1 MTKTYKRYLPIL
13 TLSMILPLWELICF
27 VGSIPAYILP
37 APSDIVEAFTA
48 VDTSRWLNHLWATL
62 YVAIVGFMISVV
74 VSIPIAILMVRS
86 EYLNKTIYPML
97 VVIQSTPVV
106 AIAPLLIVILG
117 TGDAPRLAIT
127 FLITFFPLV
136 VAATTGMQATPKEL
150 IELSKSLRAK
160 PSREIWQI
168 RLPYAIP
175 YIFSGLKVAIT
186 LAIIGAVIAEFVA
199 AEEGLG
205 YFIQFSTSFFKIPQA
220 FASLFVLS
228 VISLILFHSI
238 KLIQKSF
245 FSWSLDR

>member
-1 MTKTYKRYLPIL
+1 MTDKYKRHLPLI
-13 TLSMILPLWELICF
+13 TLAMILPLWELICF
-27 VGSIPAYILP
+27 AGSIPSYILP
-37 APSDIVEAFTA
+37 APTDIFAAFTA
-48 VDTSRWLNHLWATL
+48 VDAGRWMTHLWATL
-62 YVAIVGFMISVV
+62 YIAIAGFLIAIV
-74 VSIPIAILMVRS
+74 VSIPIAVAMVRS

-150 IELSKSLRAK
+150 IELSQSLRAK

-199 AEEGLG
+199 AEKGLG

-228 VISLILFHSI
+228 IISLLLFHSI

>member
-1 MTKTYKRYLPIL
+1 MIKFYQTYLPVI
-13 TLSMILPLWELICF
+13 TLALLLPFWEFICF
-27 VGSIPAYILP
+27 AGNIPSYILP
-37 APSDIVEAFTA
+37 APSTIFEAFIN
-48 VDTSRWLNHLWATL
+48 VDANRWFGHLWATL
-62 YVAIVGFMISVV
+62 YIAILGFVISIA
-74 VSIPIAILMVRS
+74 VSIPIAIAMVRS
-86 EYLNKTIYPML
+86 NYLNKTVYPLL

-106 AIAPLLIVILG
+106 AIAPLLIVVLG

-199 AEEGLG
+199 AEKGLG
-205 YFIQFSTSFFKIPQA
+205 YFIQFSTSYFKIPQA
-220 FASLFVLS
+220 FASLFLLS
-228 VISLILFHSI
+228 IVSLLLFHSI
-238 KLIQKSF
+238 KVVQKTF
-245 FSWSLDR
+245 FSWSIGK

>member
-1 MTKTYKRYLPIL
+1 MILSFKRFLPIL
-13 TLSMILPLWELICF
+13 TLVMIIPFWELVCL
-27 VGSIPAYILP
+27 VGKIPPYILP
-37 APSDIVEAFTA
+37 APSDIIEAFFT
-48 VDTSRWLNHLWATL
+48 VDASRWLKHLWATL
-62 YVAIVGFMISVV
+62 YIAIVGFIISVV
-74 VSIPIAILMVRS
+74 VSIPIAVAMIRS
-86 EYLNKTIYPML
+86 EYLNKTIYPAL

-150 IELSKSLRAK
+150 IELSQSLRAK

-205 YFIQFSTSFFKIPQA
+205 YFIQFSTSYFKIPQA

-228 VISLILFHSI
+228 VISLSLFHSI
-238 KLIQKSF
+238 KLIQKTF
-245 FSWSLDR
+245 FSWSLNR

>member
-1 MTKTYKRYLPIL
+1 MKHFFKRHLPTI
-13 TLSMILPLWELICF
+13 TLLLLIPFWELVCK
-27 VGSIPAYILP
+27 GASIPSYILP
-37 APSDIVEAFTA
+37 APSDVFNAFVG
-48 VDTSRWLNHLWATL
+48 VDGARWIKHLWATL
-62 YVAIVGFMISVV
+62 YIAILGFVISIA

-86 EYLNKTIYPML
+86 EYLNKTIYPLL

-150 IELSKSLRAK
+150 IELSQSLRAK

-205 YFIQFSTSFFKIPQA
+205 YFIQFSTSYFKIPQA

-228 VISLILFHSI
+228 VISLVLFHSI
-238 KLIQKSF
+238 KLIQKTF
-245 FSWSLDR
+245 FSWSLGR